1 MQNKYLELQT
11 IELACYFDSCAGDKD
26 EEDDK
31 NFKGGAS
38 TKEELL

>member
-1 MQNKYLELQT
+1 MKNKYLESQS
-11 IELACYFDSCAGDKD
+11 IKLASYFDSCAGDKD

-38 TKEELL
+38 S